1 MQACGTGVARPMW
14 RGRFTC
20 GSECSSERTRTRIP
34 RILVMVRSGR
44 STRTERIGVS
54 EKPME

>member
-1 MQACGTGVARPMW
+1 MW

-20 GSECSSERTRTRIP
+20 GSECSSERTNTRIP
-34 RILVMVRSGR
+34 RIRVIVRSGR